1 MCRPWCRKSPALWS
15 NYVDSAFTESFVTL
29 IAKCHGCP
37 LGSHKD
43 KYVEQNEAELA
54 QNEGFFRVVS
64 SRDVN
69 IVEGNRLYTG
79 LKRTS

>member
-1 MCRPWCRKSPALWS
+1 MCRPWCRKSPALWG

-54 QNEGFFRVVS
+54 QNKWAF
-64 SRDVN
+64 
-69 IVEGNRLYTG
+69 LG
-79 LKRTS
+79 LSQAEM